1 MPLSSYHN
9 AHAHVVSKRIK
20 ASSRDVIMA
29 ETHKK
34 ENYETKIDE
43 LVFKAQ
49 KISQVHLPSLSLF

>member
-49 KISQVHLPSLSLF
+49 KNLTGSSTKS